1 MYEKLFYMLN
11 ANASNN
17 PSVAKQL
24 QGLSFDEIVAIV
36 ENHKQLLSKSEQI
49 IAQRDQV
56 IAQKDNALFDAKALN
71 EKLVFELSYL
81 VGPAKFIFQNFSKT

>member
-1 MYEKLFYMLN
+1 MLN
-11 ANASNN
+11 ANTSNN
-17 PSVAKQL
+17 PSVAQQL

-36 ENHKQLLSKSEQI
+36 ENHKQLLLKSEQI

-71 EKLVFELSYL
+71 EKLIHELSYL
-81 VGPAKFIFQNFSKT
+81 NRKQWDEHPHL